1 MKKIEMKYKK
11 IFLILL
17 GIIIVFLDQ
26 ITKYTLMGK
35 NLTIIPNILNFT
47 YTENTGV
54 AFGIGANNIFLTII
68 VNIIV
73 LGVII
78 DCIRKNQTDFKILI
92 PLILIFSGGVG
103 NLIDRIFRGYVIDFI
118 DINLFNF
125 PNFNIADICI
135 TIGIIFLIIIILNLT
150 KNDTKNKNFSQ
161 NVHKIDFF
169 WYNLKENK
177 KRK

>member
-1 MKKIEMKYKK
+1 MKKLKMKHKK
-11 IFLILL
+11 ILLILL

-26 ITKYTLMGK
+26 ITKYILIGK

-54 AFGIGANNIFLTII
+54 AFGIGANNMFLIII

-78 DCIRKNQTDFKILI
+78 DCIRKNQIDFKLLI

-169 WYNLKENK
+169 
-177 KRK
+177 

>member
-1 MKKIEMKYKK
+1 MKKIKMKYKK

-26 ITKYTLMGK
+26 ITKYILIGK

-47 YTENTGV
+47 YNENTGV
-54 AFGIGANNIFLTII
+54 AFGIGANNIFLII
-68 VNIIV
+68 VVNIII

-78 DCIRKNQTDFKILI
+78 DCIRKKQTDFKILI
-92 PLILIFSGGVG
+92 PLILILSGGVS

-135 TIGIIFLIIIILNLT
+135 TIGIIFLIIIIIKLT
-150 KNDTKNKNFSQ
+150 KNDTEK
-161 NVHKIDFF
+161 
-169 WYNLKENK
+169 
-177 KRK
+177 

>member
-1 MKKIEMKYKK
+1 MKKLEMKYKK

-54 AFGIGANNIFLTII
+54 AFGIGANNIFLIII

-92 PLILIFSGGVG
+92 PLVLIFSGGVG

-150 KNDTKNKNFSQ
+150 KNDTEK
-161 NVHKIDFF
+161 
-169 WYNLKENK
+169 
-177 KRK
+177 

>member
-1 MKKIEMKYKK
+1 MKHKK
-11 IFLILL
+11 TFLILL

-54 AFGIGANNIFLTII
+54 AFGIGANNIFLIII

-73 LGVII
+73 LGLII
-78 DCIRKNQTDFKILI
+78 DCMRKERTNLKILI

-135 TIGIIFLIIIILNLT
+135 TIGIIFLIIIIIKLT
-150 KNDTKNKNFSQ
+150 KSDTEK
-161 NVHKIDFF
+161 
-169 WYNLKENK
+169 
-177 KRK
+177 